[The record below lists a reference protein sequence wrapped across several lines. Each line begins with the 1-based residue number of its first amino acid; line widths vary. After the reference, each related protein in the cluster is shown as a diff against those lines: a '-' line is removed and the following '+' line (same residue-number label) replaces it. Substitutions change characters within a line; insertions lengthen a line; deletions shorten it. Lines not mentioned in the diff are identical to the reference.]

1 MEKKEM
7 SFIEKF
13 TAASKELEKAMVKS
27 NKDAMIMI
35 AISEGIDDS
44 RVSASIKG
52 KTCEI
57 GTLLA
62 YVAIKNKEFKEI
74 LTDAIKG
81 VEAWE
86 QRNK

>member
-13 TAASKELEKAMVKS
+13 AAAGKELEKAMVES

-35 AISEGIDDS
+35 ATSEGIDDS
-44 RVSASIKG
+44 RISVCIKG
-52 KTCEI
+52 KTFEI
-57 GTLLA
+57 ETLLA
-62 YVAIKNKEFKEI
+62 WAAIKNKGFKTI
-74 LTDAIKG
+74 LTNAIKY
-81 VEAWE
+81 VEAFE

>member
-1 MEKKEM
+1 MEQKEM

-13 TAASKELEKAMVKS
+13 TAAGKELEKAMVES

-35 AISEGIDDS
+35 ATSEGIDDS

-52 KTCEI
+52 KTCEN

-74 LTDAIKG
+74 LTNAIMC

>member
-13 TAASKELEKAMVKS
+13 TAAGKELEKAMAGS

-35 AISEGIDDS
+35 ATSEGIDE
-44 RVSASIKG
+44 RGVSASIKG
-52 KTCEI
+52 KSVELS
-57 GTLLA
+57 TLLA
-62 YVAIKNKEFKEI
+62 YVAIKDKGLKTI

-86 QRNK
+86 QRIK

>member
-1 MEKKEM
+1 MEKKEI

-13 TAASKELEKAMVKS
+13 AAAGKELEKAMVVS

-35 AISEGIDDS
+35 ATSEGIDES
-44 RVSASIKG
+44 RVSCSIKG
-52 KTCEI
+52 KSVEI
-57 GTLLA
+57 AVLLA
-62 YVAIKNKEFKEI
+62 YVAIKDKGFKTI

-81 VEAWE
+81 VEAYE

>member
-13 TAASKELEKAMVKS
+13 AAASKELEKAMVVS

-35 AISEGIDDS
+35 ATCEGNDES

-52 KTCEI
+52 KSCELSI
-57 GTLLA
+57 LLA
-62 YVAIKNKEFKEI
+62 YVALKDKGFKTI
-74 LTDAIKG
+74 LTDAIRG
-81 VEAWE
+81 VEDWE

>member
-13 TAASKELEKAMVKS
+13 TAVGKELEKEMVES

-35 AISEGIDDS
+35 AASEGIDDS
-44 RVSASIKG
+44 CVSASIKG
-52 KTCEI
+52 KSHKI
-57 GTLLA
+57 ATLLA
-62 YVAIKNKEFKEI
+62 YVAIKNNDLKEI
-74 LTDAIKG
+74 LTDAIMF